1 MREWGN
7 GGNLEIKTV
16 LEIKTGL
23 IGRLSAGS

>member
-1 MREWGN
+1 MGEWGN

-16 LEIKTGL
+16 LENKTVS